1 MSESLSLDNI
11 PWMNNHAPGY
21 SVSVGAAYQDV
32 GTHAITVK
40 IPSQCWTSKRTILK
54 HKTYILEPQA
64 DVIVLA
70 KKRELFNI
78 ALMHGYDVL
87 YVEYPDRSVE
97 LIGID
102 NVVQKMLSWLDN
114 TVASSQLRL

>member
-11 PWMNNHAPGY
+11 PWMNVPWMN
-21 SVSVGAAYQDV
+21 VSYGVGGVAYQDV
-32 GTHAITVK
+32 GTDTTTVK
-40 IPSQCWTSKRTILK
+40 IPSQCWTAKRTILK
-54 HKTYILEPQA
+54 QKTYILESQA

-97 LIGID
+97 LIGVN
-102 NVVQKMLSWLDN
+102 NVIQKMLLWLDSN
-114 TVASSQLRL
+114 NQLRL